1 MLSVGA
7 RSPLILSTLGY
18 AMLRAAPLKYGIHIA
33 VRGLRFDSRTRIE
46 RAIVR
51 RPRRSSLAKR

>member
-18 AMLRAAPLKYGIHIA
+18 ALLRAALLKYGIHIA
-33 VRGLRFDSRTRIE
+33 VRGLRFDNRTRIE
-46 RAIVR
+46 LAIVR
-51 RPRRSSLAKR
+51 RQRRSSLAKR